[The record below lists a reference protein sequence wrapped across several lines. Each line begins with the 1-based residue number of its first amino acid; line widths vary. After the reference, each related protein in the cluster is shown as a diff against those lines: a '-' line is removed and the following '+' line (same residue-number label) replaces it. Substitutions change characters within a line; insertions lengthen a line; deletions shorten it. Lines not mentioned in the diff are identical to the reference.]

1 MLRRKERYPHR
12 FIPDQDLLQLRVF
25 RETLLL
31 VLDRPGRRYT
41 ADHFLI
47 AVIAGSVQGLGTASE
62 KRIDKIIRIVEIRAP
77 FTVVSHE
84 PACLAQVHAAVFIIA
99 DNRNIQADRAQIIC
113 DHFQHTQGPDLT
125 LGIGSQFQPDGAG
138 AGHLA
143 DDPGGFFRIIL
154 KPSLV
159 LFRIP
164 DQSPGEYAVHQS
176 SISVIEL
183 VQYLLPVDAHLDGF
197 PDPDVIK
204 RRRFYIQHQVL
215 DFNTVESDPP
225 VLPLRSL

>member
-77 FTVVSHE
+77 FTAVGHE
-84 PACLAQVHAAVFIIA
+84 PASLAQVHAAVIVIT
-99 DNRNIQADRAQIIC
+99 DHGNIQPDRAQIIR
-113 DHFQHTQGPDLT
+113 DHFQHPQGPDLT
-125 LGIGSQFQPDGAG
+125 LGIGGKLQPDSTGT
-138 AGHLA
+138 GHLA
-143 DDPGGFFRIIL
+143 DDPGRLFRVIL
-154 KPSLV
+154 QPSLV
-159 LFRIP
+159 LLGVS
-164 DQSPGEYAVHQS
+164 DQTPWENTIQKSPL
-176 SISVIEL
+176 SV
-183 VQYLLPVDAHLDGF
+183 VQFIQDPLPVNAHLNGF
-197 PDPDVIK
+197 PDPDIIQ
-204 RRRFYIQHQVL
+204 RRRFHVQHQVL
-215 DFNTVESDPP
+215 DFDTVESDPP